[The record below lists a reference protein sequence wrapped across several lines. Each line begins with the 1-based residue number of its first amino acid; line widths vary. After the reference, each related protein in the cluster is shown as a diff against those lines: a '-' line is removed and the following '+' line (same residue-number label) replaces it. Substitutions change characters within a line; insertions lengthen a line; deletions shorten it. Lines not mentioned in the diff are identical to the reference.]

1 MSATG
6 ANQGGNAVT
15 HDAAPL
21 MLSVS
26 GARGIVGKSMTADVA
41 RRFAQAFGSTL
52 SDVTRAEGDGAPVV
66 VIGRDG
72 RPSGADFARAACA
85 GLAAA
90 GCRAIDLGIV
100 MTPTVGV
107 MIGVHRAAGGIVITA
122 SHNPGEWN
130 GLKCLDRT
138 GAAPAKS
145 EADLI
150 IARFNA
156 GEMTTS
162 PRAGIGGAGGF
173 GVERSGVDASGAAV
187 HVRRVLDALGADR
200 LAAIRAQRFQVTVD
214 SVAGAGG
221 PAAAALLDHLGC
233 DITHLHGEPTG
244 LFPHAPEPVRENLG
258 ELIERTLRE
267 RAAVG
272 FAQDPDADRLAI
284 VDDRGRY
291 IGEEY
296 TLALCV
302 QRVLERA
309 AGASGSGAG
318 DGEFVLAANMST
330 SRMIDDIAASFTGRG
345 VRARVVR
352 TAVGEANVV
361 EAMRAA
367 GRAAIVGGEG
377 NGGVIWPAV
386 CWVRDSLSAM
396 ALVLELMAS
405 REESPLAAI
414 VDSLP
419 RYEMIKRKFDLSA
432 VGGRGAVEAMIERVK
447 REFARERLNDADG
460 VRVDFAEGWVHLRPS
475 NTEPIARLIAEGGTR
490 EAAEQLVA
498 RVARAAGIE

>member
-1 MSATG
+1 
-6 ANQGGNAVT
+6 
-15 HDAAPL
+15 

-26 GARGIVGKSMTADVA
+26 GARGIVGRSITADVA
-41 RRFAQAFGSTL
+41 RRFAEAFGSTL
-52 SDVTRAEGDGAPVV
+52 AVMGRAKGDGGPVV

-72 RPSGADFARAACA
+72 RPSGVEFARAACD
-85 GLAAA
+85 GLVAA
-90 GCRAIDLGIV
+90 GCRPIDLGVV

-122 SHNPGEWN
+122 SHNPAEWN

-138 GAAPAKS
+138 GAAPASQNAQRIIEKFKS
-145 EADLI
+145 LQSQPIGASAEYRCADVVDQDATANPAHVDL
-150 IARFNA
+150 
-156 GEMTTS
+156 
-162 PRAGIGGAGGF
+162 
-173 GVERSGVDASGAAV
+173 VERSVGPERVTAIIEQGF
-187 HVRRVLDALGADR
+187 RIVLD
-200 LAAIRAQRFQVTVD
+200 
-214 SVAGAGG
+214 SVCGAGG
-221 PAAAALLDHLGC
+221 PAAAALLKGLGC
-233 DITHLHGEPTG
+233 EVVHLHGEPTG

-258 ELIERTLRE
+258 ELVERTVRE

-284 VDDRGRY
+284 VDERGRY

-309 AGASGSGAG
+309 SGAG
-318 DGEFVLAANMST
+318 DGELVLAANMST
-330 SRMIDDIAASFTGRG
+330 SRMIDDIAASFSERG

-367 GRAAIVGGEG
+367 GGAAIVGGEG

-396 ALVLELMAS
+396 ALVLDLMAS
-405 REESPLAAI
+405 RKGSPLSAI

-419 RYEMIKRKFDLSA
+419 RYEMVKRKFDLA
-432 VGGRGAVEAMIERVK
+432 TVGGRGAVDAMIDRVK

-460 VRVDFAEGWVHLRPS
+460 VRVDFADGWVHLRPS
-475 NTEPIARLIAEGGTR
+475 NTEPIVRLIAEGGTC
-490 EAAEQLVA
+490 EAAERLVA
-498 RVARAAGIE
+498 RVARVSGIK